1 MDFDIVNRLL
11 EERGAKQETFQMGPR
26 VDGKVERYYRL
37 NDQSCLKII
46 GSRWDRKTGS
56 TVESVCLSTYERK
69 KQWESKTD
77 PDGER
82 YFDSFKEVA
91 AYDLDKVPIGIGCPL
106 RGNPPT
112 PPDLRIAY
120 PAVRLFQGSSYPRSA
135 KPSFCV
141 K

>member
-1 MDFDIVNRLL
+1 MCFHKAPP
-11 EERGAKQETFQMGPR
+11 GTSA
-26 VDGKVERYYRL
+26 
-37 NDQSCLKII
+37 
-46 GSRWDRKTGS
+46 
-56 TVESVCLSTYERK
+56 
-69 KQWESKTD
+69 WESFNLIKLDDAFTIVKFRTEDDAPFYGTKAEYKDMKLDDLRELLKATPFEPNVEKTEYYKS
-77 PDGER
+77 GMIK
-82 YFDSFKEVA
+82 S
-91 AYDLDKVPIGIGCPL
+91 IGIGCPL